1 MESRS
6 AHLRNL
12 RELTPE
18 EVEEKVNSLKRELF
32 GLRFQLMA
40 GRIENPAKIRA
51 TRREIARNKT
61 IGREK
66 ALKKEHRP
74 A

>member
-1 MESRS
+1 MENRS
-6 AHLRNL
+6 AHLRTL

-18 EVEEKVNSLKRELF
+18 ELEQKINSLKKELF

-66 ALKKEHRP
+66 ILKKRTAQP
-74 A
+74 

>member
-1 MESRS
+1 MASRS

-12 RELTPE
+12 RELTAE
-18 EVEEKVNSLKRELF
+18 ELEQKVGSLKRELF
-32 GLRFQLMA
+32 GLRFQLAA

-61 IGREK
+61 IQREK
-66 ALKKEHRP
+66 TPGKETP
-74 A
+74 QT